1 MDYFLLKLL
10 LFIASL
16 PNIYSLFK
24 IYYHKELNLFDLL
37 IIFHTLFFCYIP
49 ILSSTEALEFVSN
62 TDVINTFFIFYSSF
76 IFPILIINY
85 LWTKYYYNKKC
96 IINITRYISH
106 FPQIKISNLGLL
118 IIGINLLVSFIWY
131 LPQASVLEMFGET
144 NNVFNKVSTTYHLY
158 SIFFSFI
165 LCLSLFMIIK
175 GNITGIKHKTL
186 LIITIGYLILL
197 FFLPR
202 RTFVTYLI
210 YCLIL
215 IYSFNR
221 YFFNF
226 KRIIMIFVGLLFIFK
241 VYFPFYNIM
250 RFNSIRFDI
259 NQPISSLHQVI
270 NYSFDN
276 YQNNIEFAE
285 ETTERRSLNLFY
297 ALYQIIKV
305 NDSPLQGQLLIKAI
319 DHAIPKIINPN
330 KGEGSTILLENKTR
344 LYQDQAESI
353 LLHAFAD
360 FNYLGGIYAILLYF
374 LIFFLYRIIYIF
386 GTTIIRNKTFTGVI
400 ITYSIISTSWNVEGN
415 LDGRIANAIH
425 ILILITIIAFLY
437 QVRAIILNK

>member
-1 MDYFLLKLL
+1 
-10 LFIASL
+10 
-16 PNIYSLFK
+16 
-24 IYYHKELNLFDLL
+24 
-37 IIFHTLFFCYIP
+37 
-49 ILSSTEALEFVSN
+49 
-62 TDVINTFFIFYSSF
+62 
-76 IFPILIINY
+76 
-85 LWTKYYYNKKC
+85 
-96 IINITRYISH
+96 
-106 FPQIKISNLGLL
+106 
-118 IIGINLLVSFIWY
+118 
-131 LPQASVLEMFGET
+131 
-144 NNVFNKVSTTYHLY
+144 
-158 SIFFSFI
+158 
-165 LCLSLFMIIK
+165 
-175 GNITGIKHKTL
+175 
-186 LIITIGYLILL
+186 
-197 FFLPR
+197 
-202 RTFVTYLI
+202 
-210 YCLIL
+210 
-215 IYSFNR
+215 
-221 YFFNF
+221 
-226 KRIIMIFVGLLFIFK
+226 
-241 VYFPFYNIM
+241 M